1 MKVLLDINVVLDF
14 FLERKPFFEDI
25 KNIFVAIE
33 KRKIEGYLCASSID
47 TIHYLITKAI
57 DKRTANEVIYKLLKI
72 FEVTEVN
79 KTVLIE
85 TLNNDFSDFEDGI
98 IYISALFK
106 GVDIIVTRDKRG
118 FKNSKIKILSPA
130 EMSARLIDV

>member
-1 MKVLLDINVVLDF
+1 MKILLDINVVLDF

-57 DKRTANEVIYKLLKI
+57 DKESANEVIFKLLKL
-72 FEVTEVN
+72 FEIAEVN
-79 KTVLIE
+79 KTVLVE
-85 TLNNDFSDFEDGI
+85 TLNNNFSDFEDGI
-98 IYISALFK
+98 IYMSALLK
-106 GVDIIVTRDKRG
+106 GIDIIVTRDKRG

-130 EMSARLIDV
+130 EMSARVIDV